1 MGDGN
6 FHGKV
11 AIVSGAT
18 RSMGAALVRRFAEEG
33 AAVVG
38 LGRSDSGETIARE
51 VRDAG
56 GRAIFVPTDL
66 TSEDAVRAA
75 VEEAVAE
82 FGRLDI
88 VVNNAAA
95 SDVLRGS
102 GERPVA
108 DEPTEVFDR
117 LMKVN
122 VYGPFWLAKYAIP
135 HMVTGG
141 GGALVG
147 VSSISAHRVYRSS
160 PGYAT
165 SKAALEGLSR
175 QIAVDYAD
183 RGIRSN
189 IIVLGSIHSVE
200 TAPTFA
206 DPVKNAARRN
216 NRMIADPAT
225 VEDVAELALFLASP
239 ASRYITAALVPLDG
253 GALATYPGLVAAA
266 HRATS

>member
-1 MGDGN
+1 MEDGI
-6 FHGKV
+6 FDGKV
-11 AIVSGAT
+11 AVVSGAT
-18 RSMGAALVRRFAEEG
+18 RSMGAALVRRLSADG

-38 LGRSDSGETIARE
+38 LGRSDSGETIARQ

-66 TSEDAVRAA
+66 TSEHAVRAA
-75 VEEAVAE
+75 VDTAVAE
-82 FGRLDI
+82 FGRVDI

-95 SDVLRGS
+95 SDVLRGG

-122 VYGPFWLAKYAIP
+122 VYGPFFLAKYTLP
-135 HMVTGG
+135 HMVAAG

-175 QIAVDYAD
+175 QIAVDYAEH
-183 RGIRSN
+183 GIRSN
-189 IIVLGSIHSVE
+189 IIVLGSIHSAE
-200 TAPTFA
+200 TAATFA
-206 DPVKNAARRN
+206 DPVRNAARRN

-225 VEDVAELALFLASP
+225 VEDVAELVTFLASP

-253 GALATYPGLVAAA
+253 GALATYPGPVAS
-266 HRATS
+266 RTSS